1 MNNKQGFPVFN
12 TMIIANHI
20 TRKDQLESDELT
32 DEDIKG
38 RSWLQAN
45 MLLRNT
51 TPIDLFS
58 NSGVGQ
64 GP

>member
-1 MNNKQGFPVFN
+1 MNSKQGFPVFS

-38 RSWLQAN
+38 KKVCVSLN
-45 MLLRNT
+45 
-51 TPIDLFS
+51 
-58 NSGVGQ
+58 
-64 GP
+64 